1 MDQFGSNLFGISLED
16 LTRDCVEFDE
26 KCNFS
31 HLHEPQM
38 SNVAF
43 FTLAL
48 AGETGELVNVVKK
61 IWRDGESPE
70 LWQKFDEEVVDILIY
85 LIELLSVTRS
95 PLAKAW
101 AKKQKVLNKRW
112 EKRSGYNLEDRQ
124 LNLER

>member
-1 MDQFGSNLFGISLED
+1 MNQFCSNLSGINLED
-16 LTRDCVEFDE
+16 LARDCIELDT

-48 AGETGELVNVVKK
+48 AGEVGELVNIVKK

-70 LWQKFDEEVVDILIY
+70 LWQKFDEEVVDVIIY
-85 LIELLSVTRS
+85 LIELLGVTRS

-101 AKKQKVLNKRW
+101 SEKQEVLNKRW
-112 EKRSGYNLEDRQ
+112 EKRTGYNLEDRQ